1 MTDVVRV
8 LIVEDHR
15 VLAEGLEFALSR
27 QRDLMVVGVAG
38 TVAEGTR
45 LAVEERPDVVL
56 MDFHLPDGTGAQ
68 ATAAIRGQLPEV
80 AVVVLTADTGE
91 SALLAAVQA
100 GARGW
105 LVKTAGAAQVID
117 AVRRAAAGEMLIPA
131 AILADL
137 IALQREQGERQQFA
151 GSITP
156 RELEVL
162 DLMALGLDNRAIA
175 ERLVLSLTTVRGYVQ
190 NILEKLDAHS
200 RREAVVRARKLRLV
214 DR

>member
-1 MTDVVRV
+1 
-8 LIVEDHR
+8 
-15 VLAEGLEFALSR
+15 
-27 QRDLMVVGVAG
+27 
-38 TVAEGTR
+38 
-45 LAVEERPDVVL
+45 
-56 MDFHLPDGTGAQ
+56 
-68 ATAAIRGQLPEV
+68 
-80 AVVVLTADTGE
+80 VLTADTGE

-156 RELEVL
+156 RELDVL

-190 NILEKLDAHS
+190 NILEKLGAHS
-200 RREAVVRARKLRLV
+200 RLEAVVRARELRL
-214 DR
+214 

>member
-1 MTDVVRV
+1 VVRV

-175 ERLVLSLTTVRGYVQ
+175 ERLVLSPTTVRGYVQ

-200 RREAVVRARKLRLV
+200 RLEAVVRARKLRLV